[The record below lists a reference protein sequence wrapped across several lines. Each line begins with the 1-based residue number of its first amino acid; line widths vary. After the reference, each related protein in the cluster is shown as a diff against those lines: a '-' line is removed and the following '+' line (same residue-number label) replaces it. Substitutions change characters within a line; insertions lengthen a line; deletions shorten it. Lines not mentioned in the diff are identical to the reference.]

1 MLDASGYT
9 VISGPVGSYLAERLA
24 AAIASRNRWNG
35 CVWLRRPQR
44 NLRSLDAALAEAC
57 AKRWRADTHPTDDP
71 RRRLERALLGSPE
84 GAVVVVEVTDL
95 TTAIGRLMTGLRP
108 LASDR
113 GVRLV
118 VVAEGLR
125 LPVVRFA
132 PDALVAPAA
141 LGGVDGLA
149 ARVGLLASAPVA
161 ARRLTRLAER
171 RPAVATDLLDAAAVW
186 PHDVL
191 LGALA
196 GRTRTLERVTAAL
209 LDLCTPA
216 QRSALETCAT
226 TGYWHPQLDTGVVR
240 AADLRPWLVPLE
252 ESWSWVRP
260 IWLAPLRRALA
271 RRGPSPVVARPA
283 AAGPGSPDDRRL
295 RPPDDRRS
303 RSTGD
308 QGSRSSEDQGSR
320 WTGRGVVEVRLFG
333 GFEVR
338 VDGVVVD
345 FPGRRGR
352 SVLRFLLTRP
362 DRRCPRDQLLEE
374 FWPDVDGR
382 AARNRLQVAVSGLR
396 SALRS
401 ATNDHVIEYASGEYR
416 IAPAVRVR
424 TDVEEF
430 EEALGAA
437 RSAGRP
443 DVALSA
449 YHQAIDLYRG
459 DFAADVPYES
469 WTLLPRESLRLR
481 YLDALDA
488 AGRIAL
494 RTGRIDDC
502 VVTAHRV
509 LEVDPCREDAH
520 RLLMRCYA
528 RQGRPHQARRQYE
541 LCRRLLAATLS
552 VEPAPETTALYRSIR
567 PR

>member
-1 MLDASGYT
+1 MLLPQLMRPLPAGSPGAQPGAGILDTSFYT

-44 NLRSLDAALAEAC
+44 TLRSLDAALGEAC
-57 AKRWRADTHPTDDP
+57 AKRWNADPHPLDDP
-71 RRRLERALLGSPE
+71 RRRLEQALLRSPE

-108 LASDR
+108 LASER

-118 VVAEGLR
+118 VVTEGLH
-125 LPVVRFA
+125 LPVLRFA
-132 PDALVAPAA
+132 PDTLVTPAA
-141 LGGVDGLA
+141 LGGRDGLA
-149 ARVGLLASAPVA
+149 ARIGEAAYAPVA
-161 ARRLTRLAER
+161 AKRLARLAER

-186 PHDVL
+186 PSDVL
-191 LGALA
+191 GGALA
-196 GRTRTLERVTAAL
+196 GRIRTLERVTAAL
-209 LDLCTPA
+209 LELCTPA
-216 QRSALETCAT
+216 QRSALEASVS

-271 RRGPSPVVARPA
+271 ARERRGPRSVVAVPAPRPVVRDR
-283 AAGPGSPDDRRL
+283 SP
-295 RPPDDRRS
+295 
-303 RSTGD
+303 
-308 QGSRSSEDQGSR
+308 
-320 WTGRGVVEVRLFG
+320 GRGVVEARLFG

-338 VDGVVVD
+338 VDGIAVD

-352 SVLRFLLTRP
+352 SVLRFLLARP

-374 FWPDVDGR
+374 FWPDVDER
-382 AARNRLQVAVSGLR
+382 AARNRLQVAISGLR
-396 SALRS
+396 SALRP
-401 ATNDHVIEYASGEYR
+401 ATNDHVIEYVADGYR
-416 IAPAVRVR
+416 ISPAVRVH

-430 EEALGAA
+430 EDALGAA
-437 RSAGRP
+437 RTAEHRGRP
-443 DVALSA
+443 DVALGA

-459 DFAADVPYES
+459 DFAADVPYEP
-469 WTLLPRESLRLR
+469 WTLLPRERLRLR

-488 AGRIAL
+488 AGRISLGA
-494 RTGRIDDC
+494 GRIDDC
-502 VVTAHRV
+502 IVTAHRV
-509 LEVDPCREDAH
+509 LEVDPGREDAH
-520 RLLMRCYA
+520 RLLMRCYL
-528 RQGRPHQARRQYE
+528 RQGRTHQALRQYE
-541 LCRRLLAATLS
+541 LCRRLLAATLA